1 MEFIIISIIA
11 AAILVVTIV
20 LSFKVTDEDRIYS
33 DYRYKFNELLGK
45 QEFLERYL
53 EENGI
58 ELKFK
63 TFRGNSTSSTPSKS
77 TESIKW

>member
-1 MEFIIISIIA
+1 MEFIIISIVA
-11 AAILVVTIV
+11 AAIFVVTIV
-20 LSFKVTDEDRIYS
+20 LSFKVTDEDRIYRV
-33 DYRYKFNELLGK
+33 YRDKFNELLGEE
-45 QEFLERYL
+45 EFLGRYL
-53 EENGI
+53 EENGM